1 MPIAIT
7 VTEGVFTPQSE
18 QRAFDELSQS
28 FLKAH
33 SLTGNA
39 FMTPNVIGDINVR
52 AKGKTF
58 SGGKPDNLVIVE
70 LKVPS
75 FALSEPAQKK
85 AWVAEATDIILRASE
100 GRVARERIYINMVY
114 AVEGLWGIG
123 GKAYTNP
130 ELVEA
135 VQGAGQG

>member
-33 SLTGNA
+33 NLAGNA
-39 FMTPNVIGDINVR
+39 FMIPNVIGDISVLP
-52 AKGKTF
+52 KGKTF
-58 SGGKPDNLVIVE
+58 SGGKPDNIVIVE

-75 FALSEPAQKK
+75 FALAEPAQKE
-85 AWVAEATDIILRASE
+85 AWVAEATDIILRAGE
-100 GRVARERIYINMVY
+100 GRVARDRVYVNMVY
-114 AVEGLWGIG
+114 AVDGLWGIA

-130 ELVEA
+130 ELLAA
-135 VQGAGQG
+135 VQSAGRG

>member
-18 QRAFDELSQS
+18 QRVFDELSQS

-33 SLTGNA
+33 DLAGNP
-39 FMTPNVIGDINVR
+39 FMTPNVIGDINVLP
-52 AKGKTF
+52 KGKIF
-58 SGGKPDNLVIVE
+58 SGGKPENLVIVE

-75 FALSEPAQKK
+75 FALSEPAQKS
-85 AWVAEATDIILRASE
+85 AWVAEATDIVLRASE
-100 GRVARERIYINMVY
+100 GRVARERVYINMVY

-130 ELVEA
+130 ELIAA
-135 VQGAGQG
+135 VQGASAS